1 MLAGIEK
8 KDDYFAKLHC
18 QELLSLIKLSKGT
31 KGNVQLVGIAP
42 EPKLKWISFY
52 NSNLLNN

>member
-8 KDDYFAKLHC
+8 KDDDFAKLHC

-31 KGNVQLVGIAP
+31 KANVQLVGIAP
-42 EPKLKWISFY
+42 ESKWISFY
-52 NSNLLNN
+52 NRNLLNN